1 MADFFYMF
9 YIGNSDATRY
19 VASGNTLVTDVNK
32 ALMFNTYE
40 SAYNTV
46 KNNLSAFCKSCLG
59 DIKIYNTT
67 SRRTKRSQIADFDEG
82 KIGDII
88 SNIIAVKDSVFN
100 ELSDLSNELSRCD
113 LMLCDI
119 RHFKEN
125 TTNRSIL
132 GDYRLIDLE
141 RAILKKRRKI
151 KVRKQYLEF
160 AQNIMNKE
168 SISDADYKTLE
179 GLRATEYHPRILNE
193 LFEGKIPDIDIV

>member
-1 MADFFYMF
+1 MF

-19 VASGNTLVTDVNK
+19 VSSGNTLVTDVNK
-32 ALMFNTYE
+32 ALMFNTHE

-46 KNNLSAFCKSCLG
+46 KNNLSTFCKSCLG

-67 SRRTKRSQIADFDEG
+67 SRRTKRSQIADFDED

-88 SNIIAVKDSVFN
+88 GDIIAVKDSVFN

-125 TTNRSIL
+125 SADRVIL
-132 GDYRLIDLE
+132 SDYRLIDLE

-179 GLRATEYHPRILNE
+179 GLKATEYHPRILNE

>member
-1 MADFFYMF
+1 MF

-32 ALMFNTYE
+32 ALMFNTHE

-46 KNNLSAFCKSCLG
+46 KNNLSTFCKSCLG

-67 SRRTKRSQIADFDEG
+67 SSRTKKSQIADFDED

-88 SNIIAVKDSVFN
+88 GDIIAVKDSVFN

-125 TTNRSIL
+125 STDRVIL
-132 GDYRLIDLE
+132 SDYRLIDLE

-179 GLRATEYHPRILNE
+179 GLKVTEYRPRILNE